1 MAGIR
6 PAKCY
11 RWDSPAY
18 TRVSSRPSDSYITG
32 IPGSKVIHF
41 DMGNK
46 KGEFD
51 TKAEIVYVGNIQVRH
66 NSMEAARIIIQK
78 RLEKFVG
85 VANYYFKIN
94 AYPHHVMRENVT
106 ATGAGADRVSEGMRR
121 AFGKPIGRAARM
133 QRGQT
138 LFTIKFNNNDAR
150 RKLIKKALEL
160 ACNKLP
166 GEKKV
171 SISPIVKKPTNSTVK
186 GGV

>member
-18 TRVSSRPSDSYITG
+18 TRVSKRPSDSYITG

-51 TKAEIVYVGNIQVRH
+51 SKAEIIYIDKIQVRH
-66 NSMEAARIIIQK
+66 NSMESARILIQK
-78 RLEKFVG
+78 KLEKNVG
-85 VANYYFKIN
+85 LANYYFKIN

-106 ATGAGADRVSEGMRR
+106 ATGAGADRVSEGMRK

-133 QRGQT
+133 HKRQT
-138 LFTIKFNNNDAR
+138 LFTIKFNDNEAR
-150 RKLIKKALEL
+150 KKTIKKTLQL

-166 GEKKV
+166 GETKIKFSQIKK
-171 SISPIVKKPTNSTVK
+171 
-186 GGV
+186 